1 MLVSTVIGALE
12 NVYQKKNS
20 VHFNVYL
27 VVWSILVVSSI
38 LYVPILIHTGIPPT
52 VGPLFWQAVI
62 GRVIIDS
69 FSFVLF
75 VKAIG
80 QTHLS
85 LAMPM
90 TAFQPVFLLVVSLLI
105 NHLFP
110 APIGILGVLVV
121 VGGVYYLNFDRDTKH
136 LLSPFH
142 HIKNE
147 KAVQLMLAAAFL
159 WSIVT
164 ALERLGIDNSNFMF
178 YTAFFQIFWAI
189 CFTPLAIMADRQAFK
204 RLLRWH
210 SWKLLVPMGVLDA
223 GQMLAQNAAISM
235 TLPVYI
241 SAIGGTTILFASLF
255 GHYFFGE
262 KIGDKLAPTLVIIAG
277 VALMAFS

>member
-1 MLVSTVIGALE
+1 MLFSTVVGALE
-12 NVYQKKNS
+12 NVYQKKS
-20 VHFNVYL
+20 TVHFNVYL

-38 LYVPILIHTGIPPT
+38 LYLPILMHTGVPAS

-62 GRVIIDS
+62 LRMVIDS

-75 VKAIG
+75 VKALG
-80 QTHLS
+80 MTHLS

-110 APIGILGVLVV
+110 TPVGIIGVLIV
-121 VGGVYYLNFDRDTKH
+121 VGGVYYLNFDRYTKH
-136 LLSPFH
+136 LLSPFRN
-142 HIKNE
+142 IKNE
-147 KAVQLMLAAAFL
+147 KAVQLMLVAAFL

-164 ALERLGIDNSNFMF
+164 ALERLGIDNSNFLF
-178 YTAFFQIFWAI
+178 YTAFFQLFWAI
-189 CFTPLAIMADRQAFK
+189 CFTPLAIAADRHAFK
-204 RLLRWH
+204 RLLRLH
-210 SWKLLVPMGVLDA
+210 SLKVLAPMGVLDA
-223 GQMLAQNAAISM
+223 AQMLLQNAAIAM

-241 SAIGGTTILFASLF
+241 SAIGGTTILFAALF

-262 KIGDKLAPTLVIIAG
+262 KIGDKFVPTMVIIAG
-277 VALMAFS
+277 VTLMAFA